1 MAKQTKEAVIKEPKA
16 PKVKKQLP
24 SSIISIERTHD
35 ISMLVDLY
43 SAAESVAE
51 MPTIGIYDDVCST
64 EKKRYY
70 SVMIH
75 SKYRLVYRYTS
86 RTIYIVGIRSNLR
99 KTKFT

>member
-1 MAKQTKEAVIKEPKA
+1 MGRRTIKWSKRSINSRDKIAAWYSDEMGNPAVIKFLK
-16 PKVKKQLP
+16 
-24 SSIISIERTHD
+24 
-35 ISMLVDLY
+35 DLY

-75 SKYRLVYRYTS
+75 PKYRLVYRYTS